1 MLKRMLILL
10 LALCTCILP
19 ASAETSYQGYN
30 YDAWGNSVPAPQSYL
45 PVKTI
50 TLNETGKQFKNPSD
64 VFVWQEKLI
73 YISDSGNNRI
83 VVLDENYQLCKEIT
97 AFESDAGSVSLKNP
111 TGVFVDQAGLL
122 YICLPDEGRVVVLD
136 ESNRLVRE
144 YGRPESDL
152 LDESTVYSPNRV
164 IANQL
169 GTVFVLPQGMY
180 LGAVMYDSRGN
191 FLGFY
196 GANDVVVTVDVLVDY
211 MWKQLLTQEQV
222 NSMAR
227 YVPVQY
233 AAFDIDANNFI
244 YTCTNESNNSYNEIS
259 KLNSLGDNVL
269 IAHTRN
275 VVSQTNNYG
284 DLETA
289 VYMGQTQDTRFVD
302 LAIHDSEILYALD
315 RTRGR
320 VFVYDQESHLLGV
333 FGGSGDQMGTFDYPI
348 ALDTIGRSVMVLDHE
363 KNSLTIFERTYYGEL
378 VENAVLLY
386 MDGLYQEAR
395 ELWEEV
401 ALYNVNCEL
410 AYTGIGKALY
420 EEGRYKEA
428 MHYFKLG
435 YDREGYSRAFDEYRM
450 EAARGVFP
458 VICTVLVIGGLALM
472 IWTKIRRRCD
482 GKAGRRDDA

>member
-1 MLKRMLILL
+1 MMKRMLILL
-10 LALCTCILP
+10 LALCCCGTAL
-19 ASAETSYQGYN
+19 ADTYQGYN
-30 YDAWGNSVPAPQSYL
+30 YDAWGESVPAPQSYL
-45 PVKTI
+45 PTRTI
-50 TLNETGKQFKNPSD
+50 TLSKTGTALKSPSD
-64 VFVWQEKLI
+64 AFVWQEQLI

-83 VVLDENYQLCKEIT
+83 VVLDGEYQLVKEIS
-97 AFESDAGSVSLKNP
+97 AYESDEGSVALKNP
-111 TGVFVDQAGLL
+111 TGVFVDQNGLL

-136 ESNRLVRE
+136 GDNRLVRE
-144 YGRPESDL
+144 YGRPDSDL
-152 LDESTVYSPNRV
+152 LDESTVYKPNKV

-196 GANDVVVTVDVLVDY
+196 GANNVVVTVDVLVDY

-233 AAFDIDANNFI
+233 ASFDIDTNNFI
-244 YTCTNESNNSYNEIS
+244 YTCTNESSSTYNEIS

-269 IAHTRN
+269 ISHTRN
-275 VVSQTNNYG
+275 VVAQTNNYG
-284 DLETA
+284 DLEQEI
-289 VYMGQTQDTRFVD
+289 YMGQIQDTRFVD

-320 VFVYDQESHLLGV
+320 VFVYDQESHLLST
-333 FGGSGDQMGTFDYPI
+333 FGGSGDQAGTFDYPI
-348 ALDTIGRSVMVLDHE
+348 ALDTLGNSVMVLDHD
-363 KNSLTIFERTYYGEL
+363 KSALTVFERTYYGEL
-378 VENAVLLY
+378 VESAVLLY

-410 AYTGIGKALY
+410 AYTGIGKAMY
-420 EEGRYKEA
+420 DEGRYEEA

-450 EAARGVFP
+450 EAARGIFP
-458 VICTVLVIGGLALM
+458 VLCTGLVILWLAGT
-472 IWTKIRRRCD
+472 IWLRIRRRR
-482 GKAGRRDDA
+482 AVREGRRDEA

>member
-1 MLKRMLILL
+1 MMKRLLIFL
-10 LALCTCILP
+10 LALCCWGT
-19 ASAETSYQGYN
+19 AWADTYQGYN

-45 PVKTI
+45 PVQTV
-50 TLNETGKQFKNPSD
+50 TLTETGKQFKNPSD

-83 VVLDENYQLCKEIT
+83 VVLDENYQLQREVT
-97 AFESDAGSVSLKNP
+97 AFESDGGSTALKNP
-111 TGVFVDQAGLL
+111 AGIFVDQAGLL

-136 ESNRLVRE
+136 GEDRLIRE

-152 LDESTVYSPNRV
+152 LDDSMVYKPGKV

-169 GTVFVLPQGMY
+169 GTVFVLPQGLY

-196 GANDVVVTVDVLVDY
+196 GANDVVVTMDVLVDY

-233 AAFDIDANNFI
+233 ASFDIDPNNFI
-244 YTCTNESNNSYNEIS
+244 YTCTNESTNTYNEIS
-259 KLNSLGDNVL
+259 KLNSMGDNVL
-269 IAHTRN
+269 ISHTRN

-284 DLETA
+284 DLEQEL
-289 VYMGQTQDTRFVD
+289 YMGQMQDSRFVD
-302 LAIHDSEILYALD
+302 LAIHDNEILYALD

-320 VFVYDQESHLLGV
+320 VFVYDQESHLLSV
-333 FGGSGDQMGTFDYPI
+333 FGGSGDQTGAFDAPV
-348 ALDTIGRSVMVLDHE
+348 ALDTLGQRVMVLDQE
-363 KNSLTIFERTYYGEL
+363 KNSLTIFERTDYGAL
-378 VENAVLLY
+378 VETAVLLY

-395 ELWEEV
+395 ALWEEV

-450 EAARGVFP
+450 EVARGVFP
-458 VICTVLVIGGLALM
+458 VICTALVILCLGGMVWSKL
-472 IWTKIRRRCD
+472 RRRREI
-482 GKAGRRDDA
+482 KAGRRADA

>member
-1 MLKRMLILL
+1 MLKRILIFL
-10 LALCTCILP
+10 LALCCCVP
-19 ASAETSYQGYN
+19 ALADTYQGYN
-30 YDAWGNSVPAPQSYL
+30 YDAWGESVPAPQNYL
-45 PVKTI
+45 PTHSI
-50 TLNETGKQFKNPSD
+50 TLNETGKALKNPSD

-83 VVLDENYQLCKEIT
+83 VVLDADYQLLREI
-97 AFESDAGSVSLKNP
+97 AAYESETGSVELKNP
-111 TGVFVDQAGLL
+111 TGIFVDQAGLL

-136 ESNRLVRE
+136 GDNRLVRE

-152 LDESTVYSPNRV
+152 LEENAVYKPNKV
-164 IANQL
+164 IANRL

-196 GANDVVVTVDVLVDY
+196 GANDVVVTVDLLVDY

-222 NSMAR
+222 SSMAR

-233 AAFDIDANNFI
+233 ASFDIDRNNFI
-244 YTCTNESNNSYNEIS
+244 YTCTNESNNTYGEIS

-269 IAHTRN
+269 ISHTRN
-275 VVSQTNNYG
+275 VVGQTANYG

-289 VYMGQTQDTRFVD
+289 LYLGQLQDTRFVD
-302 LAIHDSEILYALD
+302 LAIHDNELLYALD

-333 FGGSGDQMGTFDYPI
+333 FGGSGDQQGTFDYPI
-348 ALDTIGRSVMVLDHE
+348 ALDTIGQTVMVLDHE
-363 KNSLTIFERTYYGEL
+363 KNCLTLFERTHYGEL
-378 VENAVLLY
+378 VESAVLLY
-386 MDGLYQEAR
+386 MDGLYAEAR
-395 ELWEEV
+395 ELWEQI

-420 EEGRYKEA
+420 EEGKYKEA

-435 YDREGYSRAFDEYRM
+435 YDRVGYSRAFDEYRM

-458 VICTVLVIGGLALM
+458 TVCTVLAVLVIAGMVFKKVRSRKAE
-472 IWTKIRRRCD
+472 RRN
-482 GKAGRRDDA
+482 A

>member
-19 ASAETSYQGYN
+19 ALAEAAYPGYN

-45 PVKTI
+45 PAASV
-50 TLNETGKQFKNPSD
+50 TLNETGTALKNPTD
-64 VFVWQEKLI
+64 VFVWQEELV

-83 VVLDENYQLCKEIT
+83 VVLDADFRLVKEIA
-97 AFESDAGSVSLKNP
+97 AFTDDSGETKLANP
-111 TGVFVDQAGLL
+111 AGVFVDAEGLL

-136 ESNRLVRE
+136 GENRLVRQ

-152 LDESTVYSPNRV
+152 LEETAVYKPHKV

-169 GTVFVLPQGMY
+169 GTVFVLPQGLY

-196 GANDVVVTVDVLVDY
+196 GANNVVVTVDVLMDY

-233 AAFDIDANNFI
+233 ASFDIDANNFI
-244 YTCTNESNNSYNEIS
+244 YTCTNESSSTYNEIS

-269 IAHTRN
+269 ISHTRN
-275 VVSQTNNYG
+275 VVGQTGNYG
-284 DLETA
+284 DLEQA
-289 VYMGQTQDTRFVD
+289 VYMGQWQDTRFID
-302 LAIHDSEILYALD
+302 LAIHDNEILYALD

-333 FGGSGDQMGTFDYPI
+333 FGGSGDQVGTFDYPI
-348 ALDTIGRSVMVLDHE
+348 ALDTLGQQVLVLDHE
-363 KNSLTIFERTYYGEL
+363 KNSLTVFERTAYGEL

-395 ELWEEV
+395 ELWEQV
-401 ALYNVNCEL
+401 SLQNVNCEL

-420 EEGRYKEA
+420 EEGQYKEA

-435 YDREGYSRAFDEYRM
+435 HDREGYSRAFDEYRM
-450 EAARGVFP
+450 DVARGVFP
-458 VICTVLVIGGLALM
+458 VVCTALAALWLSLT
-472 IWTKIRRRCD
+472 IRSKLRRR
-482 GKAGRRDDA
+482 KENAGRRESA